1 MAQVAF
7 RKNDGRKA
15 GVAKKALVAATP
27 AGDAVRR
34 DPQGP
39 KRTGPSSKNSRPKRD
54 PERVAESAERRK
66 DYRCKERPDSSKAAK
81 KPRGSGGGKPRE
93 FHLWCT

>member
-1 MAQVAF
+1 MGSVPF
-7 RKNDGRKA
+7 RKNDGRKNTA
-15 GVAKKALVAATP
+15 VKAALAAHT
-27 AGDAVRR
+27 AGDAFRR

-39 KRTGPSSKNSRPKRD
+39 KRTGTSSKHSRPKRD
-54 PERVAESAERRK
+54 PEKVAESAERRK